1 MLELFFVDYC
11 TCAKTEKSNP
21 PTPKLLQLKA
31 PLEVDSKV
39 QGKKSEKSKP
49 PTPKLLQ
56 LKAPLEAEP
65 KVQENKSLVCCDCTL
80 SKSF

>member
-1 MLELFFVDYC
+1 ML
-11 TCAKTEKSNP
+11 CAKTEKS
-21 PTPKLLQLKA
+21 KQLQLKA

-39 QGKKSEKSKP
+39 QGKKSEKSKT

-65 KVQENKSLVCCDCTL
+65 KVQEKKSPVCCDCTFFL
-80 SKSF
+80 IF